1 MKKLVVLLMI
11 LNLTFYLVNQSA
23 CAKNPKIQVVEVSS
37 EKFDILIDGK
47 LFTTYQYGLN
57 NEKPIFF
64 PINSPQG
71 NMINRGWPMLENVPA
86 EANEKKDHIHHQSL
100 FYTYGDVN
108 GLDFWAEPSN
118 PAKNGKI
125 IHRKLT
131 RKLEKENQAEIELLA
146 DWVAPDGKILLNEE
160 KIVKFT
166 ALKNYT
172 AMDFDIKLT
181 AKDTIV
187 HFGDT
192 KEGMFGIRLTPT
204 LHDSREDA
212 EYLSSEG
219 LKGEKEV
226 WGKRA
231 NWIAL
236 SGTVKEEPVV
246 VGIFVH
252 PESQNF
258 PPYWHARGYGLFAVN
273 PFGRKM
279 YTRNVE
285 PPLEM
290 TLQPGES
297 FSFKTRL
304 MIYSGKMTPD
314 ELAKEYE
321 NYQK

>member
-1 MKKLVVLLMI
+1 MKNSCISLLI
-11 LNLTFYLVNQSA
+11 LSLAFCLITGNVF
-23 CAKNPKIQVVEVSS
+23 AKNPKINVKEVSR
-37 EKFDILIDGK
+37 EKIDILVDGK

-57 NEKPIFF
+57 KEKPIFF

-71 NMINRGWPMLENVPA
+71 NMINRGWPMLENVPE

-100 FYTYGDVN
+100 SYTYGDVN

-125 IHRKLT
+125 IHRKLVH
-131 RKLEKENQAEIELLA
+131 KKEKGNQAEIELLA
-146 DWVAPDGKILLNEE
+146 DWTAPNGKVLLNEN

-166 ALKNYT
+166 ARKNYT
-172 AMDFDIKLT
+172 AMDFSIKLT
-181 AKDTIV
+181 AKDTVV

-192 KEGMFGIRLTPT
+192 KEGMFAIRLTPT

-212 EYLSSEG
+212 EYLNSDG
-219 LKGEKEV
+219 LRGEKDV

-236 SGTVKEEPVV
+236 SGMVKDEAVV
-246 VGIFVH
+246 IGIFVH
-252 PESQNF
+252 PGSENF

-279 YTRNVE
+279 YTRDVE
-285 PPLEM
+285 PPLEI

-297 FSFKTRL
+297 FSFNARV
-304 MIYSGKMTPD
+304 MIYSGKMTQA

-321 NYQK
+321 NYTK